1 MTTQTE
7 KKTILKPIG
16 NRVVLKRLESEAK
29 SAGGII
35 LPESAQKKQESAI
48 IIAVGKGKINKD
60 GQTMAMT
67 VKKGDT
73 VLMDKYAGQEVTVND
88 ETFIIAKEDDI
99 IAIIEN

>member
-7 KKTILKPIG
+7 KKTTLKPVG
-16 NRVVLKRLESEAK
+16 NRVVLKRLETEET

-35 LPESAQKKQESAI
+35 LPESAQKKQESALV
-48 IIAVGKGKINKD
+48 IAVGKGKTSSD
-60 GQTMAMT
+60 GHTLPMT
-67 VKKGDT
+67 VKEGDT